1 MPFAHVTLL
10 AGRPPEQ
17 LHRLVAALS
26 DCFAHV
32 LDAPRERLRVWIS
45 EISPDGWGWRGQAF
59 TLAFDQGLPPTAETP
74 ILQLSLLQGRP
85 VAQHHALI
93 AAMTDVLEQVL
104 AVERS
109 GIRVA
114 ISEINPDLFGIA
126 GVPASV
132 ARKAEIEARRQG

>member
-26 DCFAHV
+26 DSFARI
-32 LDAPRERLRVWIS
+32 LEAPRERLRVWIS
-45 EISPDGWGWRGQAF
+45 EISPHGWGWRGEAF
-59 TLAFDQGLPPTAETP
+59 ALAFAQGLPPTAETP
-74 ILQLSLLQGRP
+74 ILLLYLLQGRP
-85 VAQHHALI
+85 LAQHHALI
-93 AAMTDVLEQVL
+93 AALTDVLEQVL
-104 AVERS
+104 EVERS

-114 ISEINPDLFGIA
+114 ISEMNPDLFGIA

-132 ARKAEIEARRQG
+132 ARKAEIEARQQG